1 MSHLTRRSALA
12 LGAAAAAA
20 PLLARAQALTPLH
33 IAGVPEDSITPAV
46 WAVQTGIFRRHGLD
60 VDLEAQHSGSA
71 VTAGVAGGSYQFGKS
86 SMISMLVAHAH
97 NVPVVIV
104 APGGLFDASNPN
116 EAIIVKADSPIRTG
130 ADLNGKIVAVSALND
145 LYMIGT
151 RAWADAHGGD
161 SSTIKFVEL
170 PISAVGA
177 AIDAGRI
184 DAGGIIDPDLAQAL
198 KGGKVRVLCDPNGAI
213 ASRFMYTGWM
223 ATTDYARANKATT
236 DKFRAAL
243 AESARY
249 VNAHE
254 AETVDVMA
262 KFTSIPA
269 TVFAAMPRVTGVL
282 TVDPKLLQPLIDTC
296 AKYKAIPAP
305 FDARE
310 LIDPALR

>member
-1 MSHLTRRSALA
+1 
-12 LGAAAAAA
+12 
-20 PLLARAQALTPLH
+20 
-33 IAGVPEDSITPAV
+33 
-46 WAVQTGIFRRHGLD
+46 
-60 VDLEAQHSGSA
+60 
-71 VTAGVAGGSYQFGKS
+71 
-86 SMISMLVAHAH
+86 
-97 NVPVVIV
+97 
-104 APGGLFDASNPN
+104 
-116 EAIIVKADSPIRTG
+116 
-130 ADLNGKIVAVSALND
+130 
-145 LYMIGT
+145 MIGA

-177 AIDAGRI
+177 AIDAGRV

-223 ATTDYARANKATT
+223 ATVDYARANRATT

-249 VNAHE
+249 VNSHE

-269 TVFAAMPRVTGVL
+269 AVFAAMPRVTGVL
-282 TVDPKLLQPLIDTC
+282 TIDPKLLQPLIDTC